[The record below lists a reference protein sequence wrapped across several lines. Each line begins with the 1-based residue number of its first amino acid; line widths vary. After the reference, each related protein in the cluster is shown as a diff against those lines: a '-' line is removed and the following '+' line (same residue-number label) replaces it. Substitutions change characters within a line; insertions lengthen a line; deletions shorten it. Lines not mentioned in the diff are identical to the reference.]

1 MVVVSD
7 LVIAALAAATAAAVA
22 SESGQR
28 IVRSATSGVRE
39 AVGPTRLA
47 LPAGLEPYRKAL
59 IAAARA
65 NGIKPS
71 LLAALSLQ
79 ENRRSD
85 PKITLNN
92 KPEGWIVGNK
102 YFDPARRRGWT
113 DEQLSRVYGLTQIKG
128 ATAIT
133 VGYTGLPAGLLNPR
147 TNLELG
153 ARYLAKQIRA
163 EKSVRMGLVRYNGG
177 NVAVSAVKRGA
188 DHFSARYADMV
199 LARQKL
205 LEANRTSE
213 ALASDPRR
221 YLV

>member
-1 MVVVSD
+1 MSD
-7 LVIAALAAATAAAVA
+7 LVIAGLAAAAAAAVV
-22 SESGQR
+22 SEPGQR
-28 IVRSATSGVRE
+28 VVRSATSGVRE
-39 AVGPTRLA
+39 AVAPTRLP
-47 LPAGLEPYRKAL
+47 LPAGLEPFRTAL

-85 PKITLNN
+85 PTITLNN
-92 KPEGWIVGNK
+92 KPESWIVGNK

-113 DEQLSRVYGLTQIKG
+113 DVELARVYGLTQIKG

-177 NVAVSAVKRGA
+177 NVAVSAVKRGE

-205 LEANRTSE
+205 LEARRLSE
-213 ALASDPRR
+213 ALTNDPRR